1 MPKATT
7 NVQDTERK
15 DLKTLPEG
23 YVVLRRM
30 TYGEFMK
37 RRQMTSNL
45 SVSGGKGRQDF
56 SGVLELANQKVT
68 EFEFASCVVEHNL
81 EDEEGNLLNFKNPVH
96 LQMLDPRVGEE
107 ISSYIDE
114 MNQFNAEEEVGK

>member
-7 NVQDTERK
+7 NINETERFE
-15 DLKTLPEG
+15 LKTLPEG
-23 YVVLRRM
+23 YVVLRRL

-56 SGVLELANQKVT
+56 EGVLELANQKVT

-81 EDEEGNLLNFKNPVH
+81 EDENGDLLDFKNPIH

-107 ISSYIDE
+107 ISSYIDK
-114 MNQFNAEEEVGK
+114 MNQFEGSELGK